1 MIESS
6 NAMLASLGLIGILTI
21 AILLLTGC
29 DS

>member
-21 AILLLTGC
+21 AILLLTGS
-29 DS
+29 DA